1 MSSSISPVNSMARK
15 KSARRA
21 LQFATRAIHLGQE
34 PEPATGAITVP
45 IYQTSTYAQ
54 SAPGV
59 HKGYDYSRTD
69 NPTRTALQKALAS
82 LEAAKYGLA
91 FASGMGA
98 ATTAMLLFKRGD
110 HVVSSRDVYGGTY
123 RLFARVL
130 QQFGLTFSFVET
142 ANLKAIERAVGKNT
156 RIVWI
161 ESPSNPLLQ
170 ITDIRAAANIAHEHG
185 ALCLV
190 DNTFASPFFQRPL
203 SLGADLVLH
212 STTKYIAGHADVVG
226 GAICL
231 NDRGLYEKLKYLQ
244 NAAGATPSP
253 FDCFLTLRGIKTL
266 ALRMSEH
273 EKNATRIAIA
283 LKEHPRVRSV
293 YYPGL
298 PDHRGHDVA
307 ASQMD
312 GFSGMVS
319 FEVKGGLAAARR
331 VLFRLR
337 IFKIA
342 ESLGGVESLVELP
355 AIMTHA
361 SIPKNERKK
370 AGLEDG
376 LIRLSVGIENLEDL
390 TDDLMTALSR

>member
-1 MSSSISPVNSMARK
+1 
-15 KSARRA
+15 
-21 LQFATRAIHLGQE
+21 
-34 PEPATGAITVP
+34 
-45 IYQTSTYAQ
+45 
-54 SAPGV
+54 
-59 HKGYDYSRTD
+59 
-69 NPTRTALQKALAS
+69 
-82 LEAAKYGLA
+82 
-91 FASGMGA
+91 
-98 ATTAMLLFKRGD
+98 
-110 HVVSSRDVYGGTY
+110 
-123 RLFARVL
+123 
-130 QQFGLTFSFVET
+130 
-142 ANLKAIERAVGKNT
+142 
-156 RIVWI
+156 
-161 ESPSNPLLQ
+161 
-170 ITDIRAAANIAHEHG
+170 
-185 ALCLV
+185 
-190 DNTFASPFFQRPL
+190 
-203 SLGADLVLH
+203 
-212 STTKYIAGHADVVG
+212 
-226 GAICL
+226 
-231 NDRGLYEKLKYLQ
+231 
-244 NAAGATPSP
+244 
-253 FDCFLTLRGIKTL
+253 
-266 ALRMSEH
+266 MSEH